1 VAPATARIELEGGT
15 SASELALTLRDA
27 IAGNLE
33 RPAGREAAGKL
44 RGRVLVRAEDTD
56 RAVTI
61 DFDAERIRIAD
72 GEEPGA
78 RIRILG
84 DEDAI
89 LRLTLVPFR
98 GPLPAVWSAAGRHAL
113 KRQLGV
119 ELTIRG
125 LVLRSG
131 SVLRVLRLLAA

>member
-1 VAPATARIELEGGT
+1 VSSATVHIELEEGT
-15 SASELALTLRDA
+15 SSELALALRQA
-27 IAGNLE
+27 IERNLQ

-44 RGRVLVRAEDTD
+44 GGRVLVRAEDSD

-61 DFDAERIRIAD
+61 DFDGGRVRIAD
-72 GEEPGA
+72 GEQPGA

-98 GPLPAVWSAAGRHAL
+98 GPVPEVWSAAGRHAL
-113 KRQLGV
+113 KRQLGG

-125 LVLRSG
+125 LVRRSA
-131 SVLRVLRLLAA
+131 SVLRLLRLLSA